1 MVIQVSPWLCLKIGY
16 PSVSIIFSI
25 FSLWKWPP
33 SYLIPG
39 LQEGHVVQTLARQS
53 VSVLDFAEDDV
64 IFCTGNMAVASYSI
78 MQGAAGWQ
86 GDL

>member
-1 MVIQVSPWLCLKIGY
+1 MLYRRQLNASTL
-16 PSVSIIFSI
+16 
-25 FSLWKWPP
+25 SLDCTGTARHGGFGFPA
-33 SYLIPG
+33 IPG

-78 MQGAAGWQ
+78 MQGELNGKPA
-86 GDL
+86 DFMVV